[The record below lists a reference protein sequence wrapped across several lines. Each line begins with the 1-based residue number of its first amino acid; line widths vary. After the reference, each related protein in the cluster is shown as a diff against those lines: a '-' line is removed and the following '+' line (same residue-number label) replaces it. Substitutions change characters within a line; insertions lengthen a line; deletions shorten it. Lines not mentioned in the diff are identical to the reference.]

1 MKHITIFIILLIT
14 GTMGIQ
20 ADTFSSRNIAL
31 QGNTTTS
38 LRGVINQVYLPV
50 PDDLELGAVQSGY
63 FLFTPDQYTI
73 TVKDS
78 DSGKKSQIKNQQM
91 SHLTASEEDAKQFE
105 ATRGKPVEVKARLI
119 QQNTRYHRTPIIL
132 EVLSIK
138 EIKT

>member
-38 LRGVINQVYLPV
+38 LREVINQVYLPV

-132 EVLSIK
+132 E
-138 EIKT
+138 